1 MGKKI
6 SKILLAVAFLAV
18 FLAMG
23 HFYAKVRW
31 INADEGAH
39 LSDVQLLSEGLV
51 PFVDFQSREPVYV
64 YTLFLGSKI
73 VGRSIFAMRLVPYAF
88 FLINAFL
95 IYLLAAGFFEKRMGV
110 GAGLLYLLYPFS
122 FVFSVLIKTE
132 PFGIFFTLL
141 SFLFWMKYYSSKKKI
156 FAFAVG
162 LFSVLAFYARLAD
175 VATFSALF
183 VLWGI
188 LSLSDKK
195 FISGWITFLLTYLG
209 GVAVVL
215 AGYAQAVPLTKV
227 FFSNLNPFF
236 LFLKP
241 FLKRLPLATLHT
253 LGLEKLPVVKQNFSR
268 TMIELTRI
276 VDMNLF
282 LLLAGMMVFL
292 IVLYKIVKKKEVD
305 VPLVTLVVWAGT
317 FMIFYGVYLFQRG
330 VYSQYFT
337 EILPPLIILFLVL
350 IQWIHRHIT
359 WKVPSRIFFFVPI
372 LFFVMFGL
380 LQHHLLPYPNR
391 FLYLWIG
398 GVVLASV
405 ILLFHR
411 ELLWRKLLWGEG
423 CLILVGL
430 LFFLTQQTD
439 WLAWAP
445 KKGLLLI
452 YLGIFAVGAGFV
464 LRAAR
469 IYSFRNFMLFLTVVF
484 LLSGIAISGAVSG
497 IFLSSRR
504 YDCTWSPE
512 AVRRVTKLLA
522 ADDSDYSIMSG
533 AMIWSYEAQKHPF
546 MNITH
551 PLKYNGGFPVKEKE
565 AIEAY
570 FVEHPPKYLIEDGYL
585 KRNFFKYIPLI
596 RKAAQKEY
604 RRIASIEN
612 VTIYMRTAPI
622 Q

>member
-1 MGKKI
+1 MGKKTP
-6 SKILLAVAFLAV
+6 KIFLAVAFLAV
-18 FLAMG
+18 FLAVG
-23 HFYAKVRW
+23 HFYAQVRW

-73 VGRSIFAMRLVPYAF
+73 VGHSIFAMRLVPYTF
-88 FLINAFL
+88 FLIDGFL
-95 IYLLAAGFFEKRMGV
+95 IYLLVTGFFEKRMGLW
-110 GAGLLYLLYPFS
+110 AGLLYLLYPFS

-141 SFLFWMKYYSSKKKI
+141 AFLFWMKYHSSKRKL

-162 LFSVLAFYARLAD
+162 IFGLLAFYARLAD

-183 VLWGI
+183 LLWGI

-195 FISGWITFLLTYLG
+195 FIPGWITFLLTYLG

-215 AGYAQAVPLTKV
+215 AGYAQAVPISKV

-241 FLKRLPLATLHT
+241 FLKRLPLTTLHS
-253 LGLEKLPVVKQNFSR
+253 LGLEKLPVVKQDFSR

-292 IVLYKIVKKKEVD
+292 IVVYKIVKKKEVD

-317 FMIFYGVYLFQRG
+317 FMIFYGFYLFQRG

-359 WKVPSRIFFFVPI
+359 WKVPSRIFFLLPV
-372 LFFVMFGL
+372 LFLVMFGL
-380 LQHHLLPYPNR
+380 LQHHVLPYPNR
-391 FLYLWIG
+391 FLYVWVG
-398 GVVLASV
+398 GVFLTGL

-411 ELLWRKLLWGEG
+411 GLLWRNVLWGEG

-430 LFFLTQQTD
+430 LFFLTQQTS

-452 YLGIFAVGAGFV
+452 YLGILVGGVGFI

-469 IYSFRNFMLFLTVVF
+469 IYSFRNFVLFLAAIF
-484 LLSGIAISGAVSG
+484 LISGIAISGAVSG
-497 IFLSSRR
+497 IFLSSNR

-512 AVRRVTKLLA
+512 TVRRVTTLLA
-522 ADDSDYSIMSG
+522 SDDSNDSVMSG

-551 PLKYNGGFPVKEKE
+551 PLKYNAGFPAKEKE
-565 AIEAY
+565 KIEAY
-570 FVEHPPKYLIEDGYL
+570 FVKHPPKYMIEDGYL
-585 KRNFFKYIPLI
+585 RRNFFKYIPLI
-596 RKAAQKEY
+596 RKAAQNEY
-604 RRIASIEN
+604 RRIASVEN
-612 VTIYMRTAPI
+612 VTVYMRIAPI